1 VLGIFKRREGAGCT
15 HVADYPSPAKTKRNQ
30 KETAAPHDIST
41 HHTKSPAT
49 QPPTRANLF
58 LPSLQL
64 HIPETAAV
72 ALKAERPITK
82 LPACSWRRRD
92 GSSELLHRAARTKD
106 EWMEAATLQQTTE
119 ISRKFRGNK
128 GVVAT

>member
-1 VLGIFKRREGAGCT
+1 
-15 HVADYPSPAKTKRNQ
+15 
-30 KETAAPHDIST
+30 
-41 HHTKSPAT
+41 
-49 QPPTRANLF
+49 
-58 LPSLQL
+58 LQL

-82 LPACSWRRRD
+82 SPACSWRRRD